1 MRGLPARRIASSA
14 LCAALLVGIA
24 APAALAADGASAR
37 EQRVQAAAHAPVLG
51 ADALLA
57 PVKSLG
63 DLGTVLTPVTDLL
76 NAVLKADSGRLPA
89 ADVGT
94 LGKAATDALAKV
106 SAAVPAAPATPALP
120 ATSAASPAPALPAT
134 PALPVL
140 PTLAKNSGDAKP
152 RAAAGLIGD
161 ALAALQKAI
170 DALLQAVTSGDV
182 TQVAPAATSVVT
194 GLVSTVTATLL
205 GGNLPAVNL
214 PGLPMS
220 TPSLSATPP
229 LPVA

>member
-24 APAALAADGASAR
+24 APAALAVDGASAR
-37 EQRVQAAAHAPVLG
+37 EQRVQAAAHAPVPG

-76 NAVLKADSGRLPA
+76 NAVLKADNGRLPA
-89 ADVGT
+89 AEAGT

-106 SAAVPAAPATPALP
+106 SATVPTAPATQAAPA
-120 ATSAASPAPALPAT
+120 
-134 PALPVL
+134 L
-140 PTLAKNSGDAKP
+140 PTLAKKSWDVRP
-152 RAAAGLIGD
+152 RAAADLTGD

-182 TQVAPAATSVVT
+182 SQVVPAVTNVVS
-194 GLVSTVTATLL
+194 GLVSTITATLL
-205 GGNLPAVNL
+205 GGSLPASDL

-220 TPSLSATPP
+220 TPSLPAAPA
-229 LPVA
+229 LPVE

>member
-24 APAALAADGASAR
+24 APAAPAADGASAR
-37 EQRVQAAAHAPVLG
+37 EQRVQAAAHAPALG

-76 NAVLKADSGRLPA
+76 NAVLKADNGRLPA
-89 ADVGT
+89 ADADT

-120 ATSAASPAPALPAT
+120 ATSAAPPAPAM
-134 PALPVL
+134 PVL

-152 RAAAGLIGD
+152 RAAAGLTGD

-182 TQVAPAATSVVT
+182 TQVVPAVTSVVT

-214 PGLPMS
+214 PGLPMP
-220 TPSLSATPP
+220 TPSLSATPT